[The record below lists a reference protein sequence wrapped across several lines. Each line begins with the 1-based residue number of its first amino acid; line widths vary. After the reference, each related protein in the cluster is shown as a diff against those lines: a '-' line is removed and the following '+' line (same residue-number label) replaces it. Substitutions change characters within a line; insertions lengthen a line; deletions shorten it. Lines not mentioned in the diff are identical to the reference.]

1 MKLDTYQRKVG
12 FYFISWIT
20 I

>member
-1 MKLDTYQRKVG
+1 MTYQRK
-12 FYFISWIT
+12 T